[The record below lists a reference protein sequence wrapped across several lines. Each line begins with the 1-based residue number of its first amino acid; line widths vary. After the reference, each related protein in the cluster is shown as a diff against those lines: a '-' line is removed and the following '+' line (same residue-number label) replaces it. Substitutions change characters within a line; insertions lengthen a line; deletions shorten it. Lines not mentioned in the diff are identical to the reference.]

1 MATVD
6 HESRAASQRAA
17 DRRARARARARERA
31 AVRAAHREAAQA
43 APSAPA
49 AEASLRRVSAAA
61 PRASGG
67 DDGVD
72 TTLLA
77 ASLGLC
83 ALALAGAGV
92 VSRVRREAG
101 VA

>member
-1 MATVD
+1 
-6 HESRAASQRAA
+6 
-17 DRRARARARARERA
+17 
-31 AVRAAHREAAQA
+31 
-43 APSAPA
+43 
-49 AEASLRRVSAAA
+49 VSAAA
-61 PRASGG
+61 RRASGG

-72 TTLLA
+72 TMLLA

-101 VA
+101 AV